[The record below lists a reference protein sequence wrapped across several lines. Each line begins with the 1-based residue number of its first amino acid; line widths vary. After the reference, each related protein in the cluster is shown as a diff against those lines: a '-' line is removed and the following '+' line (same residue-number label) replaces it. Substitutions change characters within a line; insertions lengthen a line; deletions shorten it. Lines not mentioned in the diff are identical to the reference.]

1 MASSARSRLEL
12 GSIINEYLEIILNSI
27 QDNKILI
34 MDKYTTGV
42 VAQVKGQT
50 EMLDMGVYL
59 FNQLGR
65 RPETKSDVAHLDAI
79 VIVRPTRDN
88 MTELERELRK
98 PSHKSYHIFF
108 TNILPDGY
116 LSRLAEA
123 DTFELVSQV
132 KEVFMDFVPVNDDL
146 WNLRLPNSFSLM
158 NDSSGS
164 ARVYDYHVQSLTSV
178 LLATKLRPSIR
189 YDKNSPICRRLAMDV
204 QKSMDRNSELF
215 SWEQSSEPLLLI
227 LDRRQDPV
235 TPLLTQWHYQ
245 AMTHEILTIN
255 NSRVDLKNSTNTDV
269 GEVVLNTFA
278 DDFFEQHQMSNFG
291 DLGVAVK
298 GLVEAYSDKR
308 GKHSNIESIEDMQ
321 NFVEGYGEYMQ
332 ASTAVSKHVG
342 VLTELSAQVAK
353 RNLLEISALEQ
364 EIATTQ
370 NMSKHF
376 DKITDFISDPNIVD
390 EDLLRLVILYAL
402 RYESAKN
409 NNLPRLREQLR
420 HRNGGSAAEKVRF
433 VDLILNTCGKRFRTG
448 DLFNND
454 STSSRLM
461 SALKGLKGVENIY
474 TQHSPYLEKQLNEV
488 MSNSLSQSSYPL
500 VDPGRSKGGAPS
512 DILVFIVGGATY
524 EEAMLVRNKSKNRT
538 RILLGGSCVHN
549 SRSFMEDVLNASSYN
564 IQTEDYT
571 SVDVDEHGDPDL
583 I

>member
-1 MASSARSRLEL
+1 MAMNSREGL
-12 GSIINEYLEIILNSI
+12 GAIINEYLEIILNSI
-27 QDNKILI
+27 QENKILI

-65 RPETKSDVAHLDAI
+65 RPETKSDVAHLEAI
-79 VIVRPTRDN
+79 VLIRPTRENIVD
-88 MTELERELRK
+88 LERELRK

-108 TNILPDGY
+108 TNVLPEGF

-132 KEVFMDFVPVNDDL
+132 KEVFMDFVPVNHDL

-158 NDSSGS
+158 NESQGS

-204 QKSMDRNSELF
+204 QKQMDRNSDLF
-215 SWEQSSEPLLLI
+215 SWEQHSEPLLLV

-235 TPLLTQWHYQ
+235 TPLLSQWHYQ
-245 AMTHEILTIN
+245 AMVHEILTIN

-298 GLVEAYSDKR
+298 GLVEAYSEKR
-308 GKHSNIESIEDMQ
+308 GKHSNIQSIEDMQ
-321 NFVEGYGEYMQ
+321 KFVEGYGEYMQ
-332 ASTAVSKHVG
+332 ASTTVAKHVG
-342 VLTELSAQVAK
+342 VLTELSAVVAK

-364 EIATTQ
+364 DIATSQ
-370 NMSKHF
+370 NMSKHY
-376 DKITDFISDPNIVD
+376 DKIINFMANPNID
-390 EDLLRLVILYAL
+390 DGDLLRLVILYAL
-402 RYESAKN
+402 RYESSKN

-420 HRNGGSAAEKVRF
+420 HRNGGTAAEKVRF

-448 DLFNND
+448 DLFNNE

-474 TQHSPYLEKQLNEV
+474 TQHSPYLEKIINNALA
-488 MSNSLSQSSYPL
+488 NSLNQSHYPL
-500 VDPGRSKGGAPS
+500 VDPRGGKGASPS
-512 DILVFIVGGATY
+512 TILVFIVGGATY
-524 EEAMLVRNKSKNRT
+524 EEAMLVRNKSKGRT
-538 RILLGGSCVHN
+538 RVLLGGSCIHN
-549 SRSFMEDVLNASSYN
+549 SKTFMADVNNASSYN
-564 IQTEDYT
+564 IQTDDYV
-571 SVDVDEHGDPDL
+571 SVQMDASGDPDL